1 MLIRD
6 VHFLVQKDTVDMAK
20 TNSATVARSA
30 TTGRFTIRKE
40 GGDTS
45 EHASGKKTPKVVRSS
60 ISKNRDALQRLA
72 NR

>member
-1 MLIRD
+1 M
-6 VHFLVQKDTVDMAK
+6 TK

-30 TTGRFTIRKE
+30 NAGKFTVRKE

>member
-1 MLIRD
+1 
-6 VHFLVQKDTVDMAK
+6 MAK
-20 TNSATVARSA
+20 TNSATVAHSA
-30 TTGRFTIRKE
+30 TVGRFTIRKE

-45 EHASGKKTPKVVRSS
+45 GHASDKKTPKVVRSS